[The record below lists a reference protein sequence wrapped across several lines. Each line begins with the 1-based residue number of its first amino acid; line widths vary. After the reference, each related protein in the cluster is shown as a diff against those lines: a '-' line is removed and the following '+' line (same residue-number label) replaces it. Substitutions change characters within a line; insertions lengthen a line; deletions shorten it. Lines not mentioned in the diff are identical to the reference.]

1 MNHNAIPFAIAK
13 SFYRIPL
20 SFYQEN
26 DIHYLLL
33 DLDNTLACYRDT
45 EPTPEAIAHIRYLQ
59 ENGIVCAIASNNTS
73 QRVYTFAKDLGIPA
87 YCRMHKPFASG
98 IRRVLKQEGLD
109 PKKTVLI
116 GDQIMTDVYAGN
128 RAGIR
133 VILCYPLTKLDPP
146 WTKVNRFFARPKKK
160 ELFLEPYRSSW
171 KEVPDDESN

>member
-146 WTKVNRFFARPKKK
+146 WTKVNRFFARSKKK
-160 ELFLEPYRSSW
+160 KLFQEPYCSFW
-171 KEVPDDESN
+171 KEVPDDEPN